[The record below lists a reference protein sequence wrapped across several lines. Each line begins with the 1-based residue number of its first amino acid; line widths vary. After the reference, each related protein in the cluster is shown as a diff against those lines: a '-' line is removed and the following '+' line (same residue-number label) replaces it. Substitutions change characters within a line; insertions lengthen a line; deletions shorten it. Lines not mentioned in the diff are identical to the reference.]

1 MRKSFM
7 LFAVLVFAF
16 SMLTNAGC
24 EKKSLETQK
33 DKVSYSIGWQI
44 GGNFKN
50 QNLDVDTD
58 IVLNGIKDAQSGAK
72 PQLTEKEMQE
82 VMTAFQTEMREKQ
95 MKAMSAAGEKNMKE
109 GEEFLAKNKQA
120 KSVKTTASGLQYKI
134 IKEGTG
140 GNPKAD
146 DTVTVNYSGTLI
158 NGTEFDS
165 SYKRG
170 TPATFPVKGV
180 IKGWTEALQLMKA
193 GSKYELFI
201 PSELAYGKR
210 GAGNDI
216 GPDSVLIFT
225 VELLSIEKKK

>member
-7 LFAVLVFAF
+7 LFAVMVFAF
-16 SMLTNAGC
+16 SLLTNAGC
-24 EKKSLETQK
+24 EKKSMETQK

-44 GGNFKN
+44 GGNFKS
-50 QNLDVDTD
+50 QNIDVDTD
-58 IVLNGIKDAQSGAK
+58 IILRGIKDAQSGAK
-72 PQLTEKEMQE
+72 PELTEKEMQE
-82 VMTAFQTEMREKQ
+82 VMMTFQNEMREKQ
-95 MKAMSAAGEKNMKE
+95 MKTMSEEGEKNMKE
-109 GEEFLAKNKQA
+109 GEGFLAKNKQ
-120 KSVKTTASGLQYKI
+120 KKGVKTTASGLQYKI

-140 GNPKAD
+140 EKPKAD

-170 TPATFPVKGV
+170 QPATFPVKGV
-180 IKGWTEALQLMKA
+180 IKGWTEALQVMKV

-210 GAGNDI
+210 GTGGDI
-216 GPDSVLIFT
+216 GPDSTLIFT